1 VNEDSRNP
9 TIRPQPKR
17 SDALSPATGERFFLP
32 YQRDWI
38 LDPSSLRIM
47 EKSRQVGITFADAYD
62 SVLKAGS
69 NSARLDVWVSS
80 RDETQ
85 ARLYLEDCREW
96 ARILRLAADYCGTQL
111 LEETQS
117 SAHVLAFANG
127 VNIFCCSSNPNALA
141 GKRGHVKLDE
151 FALHP
156 DQRLL
161 YRVAKPVTTWGGTL
175 SVISTHRGAHT
186 LFNEI
191 IQDARHRGNPMGW
204 SLHTVPIQRA
214 VEQGLVDRINRKT
227 GGNECAEEFLA
238 RLRREC
244 IDEEQW
250 LQEYCCVPADESA
263 SFFSYDLIAGC
274 QDPGCLRSFDYL
286 ESCANPLYLGV
297 DVARKHDLCVLDV
310 GEKIGDIT
318 WDRLRLELS
327 GRTFSEIEHELYRL
341 LELPAMVRA
350 CIDATGLGMQLAEQA
365 RERFGYKVEPISFTQ
380 TVKEQLAFGLR
391 ADFEDRK
398 LRVPIDDRLTADLR
412 ALPKEVSLGGHI
424 RFAGESAD
432 SHCDR
437 AWAKALRQHA
447 QRQNSEPGALVA

>member
-1 VNEDSRNP
+1 VRQSTPKKR
-9 TIRPQPKR
+9 TRPVARKG
-17 SDALSPATGERFFLP
+17 SPDRHAGERYFLP
-32 YQRDWI
+32 YQQAWI
-38 LDPSSLRIM
+38 SDPAALRIM

-62 SVLKAGS
+62 SVIKAGCCG
-69 NSARLDVWVSS
+69 ARLDVWVSS

-85 ARLYLEDCREW
+85 ARLYLEDCRSW
-96 ARILRLAADYCGTQL
+96 ARILSMATNYYDHEFLDD
-111 LEETQS
+111 TQS
-117 SAHVLAFANG
+117 SAQVLEFATG
-127 VNIFCCSSNPNALA
+127 VRIFCCSSNPNALA

-175 SVISTHRGAHT
+175 SLISTHRGAHT

-191 IQDARHRGNPMGW
+191 IQGVRQQGNPMGW
-204 SLHTVPIQRA
+204 SLHTIPIQKA
-214 VEQGLVDRINRKT
+214 VEQGLVDRINHKN
-227 GGNECAEEFLA
+227 GGQERPEEFLA

-250 LQEYCCVPADESA
+250 LQEYCCVPADEA
-263 SFFSYDLIAGC
+263 AAFFSYDLLTAC
-274 QDPGCLRSFDYL
+274 QHAECLRDFAYL
-286 ESCANPLYLGV
+286 ENCPNPLYLGM
-297 DVARKHDLCVLDV
+297 DVARVNDLCVLDV
-310 GEKIGDIT
+310 GEKIGDVT

-327 GRTFSEIEHELYRL
+327 GRTFSEIEQELHRL
-341 LELPAMVRA
+341 LELPGMVRA

-365 RERFGYKVEPISFTQ
+365 RERFGYKVEPITFTR

-398 LRVPIDDRLTADLR
+398 LRIPFDDRLTADLR
-412 ALPKEVSLGGHI
+412 ALRKEVSLGGNI

-447 QRQNSEPGALVA
+447 QRQNTEPGALVA